1 MTDREKILLCQA
13 MLRDFW
19 EFSNKENQIEY
30 GKALQTLNGI
40 GTVLDFD
47 EKTRGGQGNE

>member
-19 EFSNKENQIEY
+19 EFSDKR
-30 GKALQTLNGI
+30 
-40 GTVLDFD
+40 
-47 EKTRGGQGNE
+47 TRLRTAKHFKR

>member
-19 EFSNKENQIEY
+19 EFSDKENQIEY
-30 GKALQTLNGI
+30 GRALQTLNGI
-40 GTVLDFD
+40 GTVLDFA
-47 EKTRGGQGNE
+47 EKTRGGQGNG

>member
-1 MTDREKILLCQA
+1 MTDREKILLCKA

-19 EFSNKENQIEY
+19 EFSDKENQIAY
-30 GKALQTLNGI
+30 GKALQTLKGI

-47 EKTRGGQGNE
+47 EKTRGGQGNG

>member
-1 MTDREKILLCQA
+1 MTDREKIRLCQA
-13 MLRDFW
+13 MLRDFR
-19 EFSNKENQIEY
+19 EFSDKENQIAY

-47 EKTRGGQGNE
+47 EKTRGGQGNG